1 MKANKTLVQMQQGE
15 EGIIVGIQGGR
26 ALYQRLSAMCIRP
39 GVRLRKLS
47 GSFLRGPVT
56 VQIGNAR
63 TALGFGMAAKIFVE
77 VEGGARP

>member
-1 MKANKTLVQMQQGE
+1 MKTHKNLVEMQQGE
-15 EGIIVGIQGGR
+15 EGIIVDIQGGR
-26 ALYQRLSAMCIRP
+26 GLYQRLSAMCIRP

-63 TALGFGMAAKIFVE
+63 TALGYGMAAKIFLE
-77 VEGGARP
+77 VEGGTRP